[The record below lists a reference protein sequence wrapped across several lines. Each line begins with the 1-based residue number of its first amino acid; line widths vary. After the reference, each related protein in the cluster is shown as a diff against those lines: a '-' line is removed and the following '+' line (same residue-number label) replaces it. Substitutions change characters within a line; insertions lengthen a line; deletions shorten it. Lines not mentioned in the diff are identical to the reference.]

1 VQLWYLVIIVCL
13 DMKFGVVYKI
23 FFLQS
28 VVTNHCYGVKTW
40 VF

>member
-13 DMKFGVVYKI
+13 DMKFGVVYEI

-28 VVTNHCYGVKTW
+28 VVTIYCYGVKT
-40 VF
+40 